1 MLYCCLE
8 QPMIVR
14 AIVQKI
20 PHAMSLT
27 VEEDDAVDNIL
38 EMPKSPQADFVNEQ
52 DVSIVFLINLAK
64 DNTVYMQ
71 YILLSLVYFPDPMT
85 HETIG
90 ICCMEKFGSS

>member
-1 MLYCCLE
+1 
-8 QPMIVR
+8 MIVR